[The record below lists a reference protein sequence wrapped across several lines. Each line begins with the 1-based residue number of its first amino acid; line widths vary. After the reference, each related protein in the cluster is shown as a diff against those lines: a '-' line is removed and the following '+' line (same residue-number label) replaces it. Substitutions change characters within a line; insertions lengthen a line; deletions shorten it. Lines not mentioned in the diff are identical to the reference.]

1 MYLLLT
7 EQVVCSLHDYG
18 YTPTHLQ
25 LHSYLTYIYTHSLHT
40 ANTHTHTHTTHIR
53 AELHLQA
60 SQPESGNFDAA
71 GYSGERQPRQ
81 AK

>member
-1 MYLLLT
+1 MYLL
-7 EQVVCSLHDYG
+7 VCSLHDYG